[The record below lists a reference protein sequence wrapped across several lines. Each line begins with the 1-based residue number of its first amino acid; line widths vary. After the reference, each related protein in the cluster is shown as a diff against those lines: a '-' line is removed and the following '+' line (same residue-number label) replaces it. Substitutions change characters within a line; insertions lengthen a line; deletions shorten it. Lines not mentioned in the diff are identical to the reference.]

1 MEDIDY
7 EKLRLD
13 VLQKMVDERNIICKS
28 TKSEII
34 KHLKMDDN
42 GKYINET
49 TYEKYGKETFL
60 CGIDMRNQKHLIDM
74 GKLVEKKESIRYN
87 MYTGNRV
94 YFITKQKLI

>member
-1 MEDIDY
+1 MEEIEY

-13 VLQKMVDERNIICKS
+13 VLQKMIEDRDIICKS
-28 TKSEII
+28 TKTEII
-34 KHLKMDDN
+34 KHLKMDDS
-42 GKYINET
+42 GKYILET
-49 TYEKYGKETFL
+49 TYEKYDKDSFL

-94 YFITKQKLI
+94 YYVTKQKLL